1 MYILNSLPLFLQ
13 SFYVRNDISLMWCH
27 WSDSQVIPNVYS
39 FPCAYDGAFIWC
51 EKHFGCSLWMANE
64 NLLQEHMFCWFTCYS
79 NSLRLHII
87 YVYKHA
93 HVCAYTYI
101 HTYTILS
108 NLPFPAVCGKIDL
121 PQSTCNCGSII
132 LATFPP
138 MPLTQHLCWLGGGEI
153 MSWYCTY
160 DIQMTKKIC
169 CNTAKCNGMNS

>member
-1 MYILNSLPLFLQ
+1 MSLVGQPGYSKCIQLPLRL
-13 SFYVRNDISLMWCH
+13 W
-27 WSDSQVIPNVYS
+27 WSVHLV
-39 FPCAYDGAFIWC
+39 W
-51 EKHFGCSLWMANE
+51 KTLWMQSLNGQWKPITE
-64 NLLQEHMFCWFTCYS
+64 TYVLLIYICYS